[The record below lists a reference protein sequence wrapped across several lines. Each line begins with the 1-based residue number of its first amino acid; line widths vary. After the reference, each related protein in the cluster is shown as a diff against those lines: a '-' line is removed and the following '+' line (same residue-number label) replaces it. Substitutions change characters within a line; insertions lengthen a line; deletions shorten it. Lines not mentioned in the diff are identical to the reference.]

1 MDTRYYQAQGLDI
14 ERLAAD
20 LERMFLAQA
29 YQVQHFGNK
38 DQMTVQM
45 RKGGDLAAI
54 VGMQTALTVTMQR
67 SAGGV
72 LAMVGQQKWAD
83 KAVVGAVGLVAAPVL
98 WPLMI
103 TAGVGAIQQLSLGNQ
118 VTNALDTLVHQ
129 QNPNVLVG
137 PIPPEMMAPQYQ
149 QPGARQAYPPPPW
162 QRWAPW
168 ARPGTPFNQV
178 VCPNCQALN
187 QAGDR
192 YCMRCGHELPSQ
204 GPQKALCP
212 NCGAETR
219 RDAAFCTNCG
229 TALSQQEGEE
239 QKK

>member
-14 ERLAAD
+14 ERLAVD
-20 LERMFLAQA
+20 LEHMFLSQG
-29 YQVQHFGNK
+29 YQVQHFGNR

-54 VGMQTALTVTMQR
+54 VGMQTALTVMMQR
-67 SAGGV
+67 SEGGV
-72 LAMVGQQKWAD
+72 LAMVGQQKWVD
-83 KAVVGAVGLVAAPVL
+83 KAVVGAVGLIAAPVL

-103 TAGVGAIQQLSLGNQ
+103 TAGVGAIQQVSLANQ

-129 QNPNVLVG
+129 QNPNVQVG
-137 PIPPEMMAPQYQ
+137 PIPPEIMPQYG
-149 QPGARQAYPPPPW
+149 QPGARQAYSPPPW

-168 ARPGTPFNQV
+168 ARPATPFNQV

-187 QAGDR
+187 EAGNR

-204 GPQKALCP
+204 GPQRALCP
-212 NCGAETR
+212 NCGAVTKPG
-219 RDAAFCTNCG
+219 ATFCTNCG
-229 TALSQQEGEE
+229 TPLPQQEGEK
-239 QKK
+239 QQA